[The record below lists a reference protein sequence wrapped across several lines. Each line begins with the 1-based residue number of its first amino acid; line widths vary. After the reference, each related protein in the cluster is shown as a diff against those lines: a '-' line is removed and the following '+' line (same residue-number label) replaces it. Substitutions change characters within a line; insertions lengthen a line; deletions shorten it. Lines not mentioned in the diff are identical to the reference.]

1 MSTLVTDAPG
11 RSPARISATPPAPR
25 TAALN
30 PSPAAC
36 CEECGYDL
44 RGLSQGAPCPE
55 CGHVHAG
62 DASPTR
68 PDVLWRRS
76 VTAGLAL
83 LLGVTLYATSSVLV
97 QPFSDDL
104 GGTLPA
110 LNMPGPKLWA
120 IPLLQRPIGRSPQ
133 WPGVVGTR
141 TALLSL
147 LAVWL
152 VTAPHPDES
161 DLADARGRA
170 RRLVRES
177 ARWGAA
183 LPFGVAFGIL
193 LTTQGLWPADLP
205 SYRMLLVSFVEL
217 PAAAL
222 LYTHLYHLARR
233 VPGRDR
239 RRLFE
244 RLRWMVPATILAGA
258 LLMGIGWLLTRTD
271 WINRPPR
278 EIAGSR
284 LLVFAAYGAAAV
296 GCGMVATAAVGSL
309 AMAYAASAFRG
320 TRLLPSRLCDA
331 ARRASRFGPVDPQRL
346 HYAAVAAGIV
356 LLLLVALLATDE
368 APWSA
373 AREFP
378 SGNLPFYSFP
388 GPRLVAATPFLG
400 RRTNWDPLVSGMTLV
415 AFNLAAVWLIT
426 LRPPGIT
433 TSGPDRNRDRLRTLT
448 RWSSVFATGAAL
460 ATAAAWESMEGR
472 NGPYFRPGL
481 RPEFFALAIVLC
493 QAPPTAMLYACIARI
508 AASEAHAPTL
518 ARRLRLLSRAIPAL
532 VIAAFL
538 LFVLLR
544 YERFARSAPALLA
557 FCGVAG
563 AVQLVAAVW
572 SAATMATLAA
582 KLVRTPVL
590 GPAAQGTRDCFRTL
604 GGDNQRGGKSQVP
617 VALEREYHPCAG

>member
-1 MSTLVTDAPG
+1 MSTVITDAPG
-11 RSPARISATPPAPR
+11 RSPARTASPPPAPK
-25 TAALN
+25 TTSIDPA
-30 PSPAAC
+30 PSAC
-36 CEECGYDL
+36 CQECGYDL
-44 RGLSQGAPCPE
+44 RGLSPDAACPE

-62 DASPTR
+62 DASAFAG
-68 PDVLWRRS
+68 PDVFWRRS

-120 IPLLQRPIGRSPQ
+120 IPLLQRPIGRTPQ

-152 VTAPHPDES
+152 ITAPHPDES
-161 DLADARGRA
+161 QSPDARRRV
-170 RRLVRES
+170 RRLVRQA

-183 LPFGVAFGIL
+183 LPFGVALGIL
-193 LTTQGLWPADLP
+193 LTTQGLWPAELP

-222 LYTHLYHLARR
+222 LYAHLYHLARR

-271 WINRPPR
+271 WVYRPPR

-296 GCGMVATAAVGSL
+296 SCGMVATAAVGSL
-309 AMAYAASAFRG
+309 AMAYAASAFQG
-320 TRLLPSRLCDA
+320 TRLLPSRLRDA
-331 ARRASRFGPVDPQRL
+331 ARRVTQFGPVDPQRL

-356 LLLLVALLATDE
+356 LLLLVTLLATDE

-373 AREFP
+373 ARESP

-400 RRTNWDPLVSGMTLV
+400 RRTNWDPLVSSITLV
-415 AFNLAAVWLIT
+415 ALNLAAVWLIT
-426 LRPPGIT
+426 LRPPGSAT
-433 TSGPDRNRDRLRTLT
+433 TGPDLHRDRLRTLT

-472 NGPYFRPGL
+472 GGPYFRPGL

-493 QAPPTAMLYACIARI
+493 QTPPTAMLYACLARI
-508 AASEAHAPTL
+508 AALEAQSAPL
-518 ARRLRLLSRAIPAL
+518 ARRLRHLSRAIPAL
-532 VIAAFL
+532 VVVAFL
-538 LFVLLR
+538 LFIFFR
-544 YERFARSAPALLA
+544 YERFDGGAPGLLA

-563 AVQLVAAVW
+563 AIQLAAAVW
-572 SAATMATLAA
+572 SAATIATLAA
-582 KLVRTPVL
+582 KLVRTRVL
-590 GPAAQGTRDCFRTL
+590 SRGGNSAPEPIFRTI
-604 GGDNQRGGKSQVP
+604 GSDAGPTTAGAFT
-617 VALEREYHPCAG
+617 VAAAATGN